1 MDAQLYAGRPR
12 GVGCYESST
21 GDWIALKQQLSL
33 RCCAEA
39 TQPEHPA

>member
-1 MDAQLYAGRPR
+1 MDAQLYAGRLR

-21 GDWIALKQQLSL
+21 GDWIALKPANL